1 MRDFLK
7 ARGARTFLIVW
18 FGQMVSNLGSG
29 MTAFGLGVWVY
40 QETGSATRL
49 AMIVLASRLPM
60 LLVSPFVGALV
71 DRWDRRRVMI
81 LSDAGSALSTLAIML
96 LLLAGWLQMWH
107 LVIALAVGGG
117 FAAFQFPAYGAAIT
131 LMVDRE
137 HHARASGFVQL
148 AGSIGRV
155 AAPTAAAAIVVV
167 WGLTPLFVI
176 DFVTFLVAVGT
187 LMAVRFAAPPAAE
200 RRGRGIIGLLR
211 EAREGL
217 DFVLERRALFILMLS
232 FVVVNFAFAFQGV
245 LLIPLLLETTSE
257 RVAGIV
263 VSIGAAGVV
272 AGSLLLGIWGGPRS
286 RIAGVYAPILAM
298 GVGLVLIGLRPD
310 VTLIVAGILLMNTT
324 HPIAGGSSQAIWQS
338 KVPPNLQGRVFAV
351 RQVSAIVASPVAYL
365 LAGPLADR
373 VFEPALADGGGVLAG
388 LVGSGPGRGIGLM
401 FVLAGVFVVVVV
413 ARAWTHPRIR
423 GLEVEVPDLALEP
436 APA

>member
-1 MRDFLK
+1 M
-7 ARGARTFLIVW
+7 
-18 FGQMVSNLGSG
+18 
-29 MTAFGLGVWVY
+29 
-40 QETGSATRL
+40 
-49 AMIVLASRLPM
+49 
-60 LLVSPFVGALV
+60 
-71 DRWDRRRVMI
+71 
-81 LSDAGSALSTLAIML
+81 
-96 LLLAGWLQMWH
+96 
-107 LVIALAVGGG
+107 
-117 FAAFQFPAYGAAIT
+117 
-131 LMVDRE
+131 
-137 HHARASGFVQL
+137 
-148 AGSIGRV
+148 
-155 AAPTAAAAIVVV
+155 
-167 WGLTPLFVI
+167 
-176 DFVTFLVAVGT
+176 
-187 LMAVRFAAPPAAE
+187 
-200 RRGRGIIGLLR
+200 LR

-310 VTLIVAGILLMNTT
+310 ITLIVAGILLMNTT

-373 VFEPALADGGGVLAG
+373 VFEPALADGSGVLAG